1 MSQNIEI
8 QKNKVSKTFLK
19 KLSTILKRHVREIKK
34 KDKLLKKKIKESNK
48 LYNKSLLQFKTL
60 FKSLN
65 SDRTLNKIYNIKNN
79 KKTRKNKNIN
89 HDISNIINI
98 EDVNND
104 INKINDFV
112 EEIKKI
118 DVNNTNDLIPN
129 EKLDYSIKEDDIL
142 DISYNF
148 YESYKLINNIDIN
161 NKNNE
166 EVNNIK
172 VNILKINKDNR
183 YIFKDNYNNDQLT
196 FYKYKMSLFAG
207 DYIKIINKYDNYY
220 MISCDFGCFLIN
232 NNDLYKCLNNIEN
245 INNNIE
251 NINNDILEDLNN
263 NIVDINNNIEN
274 IDNDYCKCINKKE
287 CIKDDNKLFCLGCSK
302 NINEEEYNNN
312 NNDEIIEVKD
322 LSKLLYPHVYYN
334 KNDLIND
341 FNNKTNDK
349 YYIFS
354 LNCKK
359 FFATDDLTLL
369 NKDLNI
375 NEIVD
380 NTLYKDERFYKLFFD
395 IETTDEKITCLTKK
409 QQYKYIDMFINVL
422 YHFIT
427 DNYKEIFNI
436 NDDLDNNDLYK
447 ILYDDLIILQSQK
460 HDIKMSYH
468 IIFNNI
474 TFKDMSILKNKFINN
489 LLKYDKYISLLKDLE
504 NKDIFISLPD
514 CAIYSAFRNFRCL
527 NQSKKDKNNNLYI
540 YNHNNKDISNI
551 NIIDTL
557 ILKNNKGL
565 LHNNEIYEN
574 NILVDNNIINDVYKS
589 FEHEEFK
596 NIIYECLMSLPSY
609 RYEEN
614 KEWGIIMKILR
625 AYDIEYYNMFVEF
638 SKQSKKKFNKKVCFN
653 NWYYYYKYDDR
664 TPPINSIMN
673 MLKKDDINK
682 YNEIIK
688 KYNYNDNNIDAYA
701 SYLIN
706 DFYNLDLSNN
716 LININILNINDLS
729 NNIYL
734 PQNIFINNEYDT
746 LLCSSCLGSGKSSR
760 FSEMIK
766 YYTDLNKSV
775 IVLTPRILYAYSI
788 QSGFKEDINIDFTLY
803 KDKKGIISDDYL
815 ICQMES
821 LTRVLKYKYD
831 VVILDEIFGI
841 IQRLSPSA
849 EKCHINLYD
858 TFRNFEKLIKNADI
872 VIGADAFINNTC
884 INVIRSLRQNKKISL
899 IYNPAQPYNRK
910 AIKINNE
917 DNFKYMLMKKL
928 KDENKKIIMFDSSKE
943 DIINIVDAV
952 KKSCPDK
959 KILCHYAD
967 SHTALEEKELFK
979 NVVNT
984 WSNYDLVAFSSKLTV
999 GINFNIDYFDCQF
1012 IRADKRII
1020 INDVFQASFR
1030 SRKLKDE
1037 ELYYYVVNGQ
1047 SKNIYHISNDIIKN
1061 DLENNK
1067 NSILQYSPKTTF
1079 NNIPEWYN
1087 NLLIDIIK
1095 QEKINSYYY
1104 ENSFN
1109 HFLNITGYKQE
1120 EYNNIES
1127 NNELKTLLQTIKEDR
1142 KEFKQYHNIL
1152 NIKNMLYSIEI
1163 LKKDSLFIDHINN
1176 FIKNYRLHNNINDD
1190 NNDLD
1195 YYLNNIIPSYY
1206 IDKYI
1211 RYKITKEQKDNNNND
1226 ESLKLIKRLIDMNN
1240 IIKNINIKED
1250 EDKTKLLDNLFNL
1263 YNDKYNNHVFK
1274 NIRVF
1279 ESYTPQEYQE
1289 IYNNNFKLGHN
1300 IELIK
1305 NVGKSLDICK
1315 EVSKILNIKNPYT
1328 NHYNISNDNINNAYK
1343 YIMDN
1348 KKDFDLIFNDR
1359 FIKKDPKKIYYIKLL
1374 FKTFYNSNVSL
1385 MEKYNGRTEE
1395 KDKKYKITN
1404 DLFNVVEL
1412 KNFDNKK
1419 IIYSNLL
1426 DAGNDL
1432 FDDNE

>member
-1 MSQNIEI
+1 MSQNIET

-34 KDKLLKKKIKESNK
+34 KDKLLKKKIRESNK

-60 FKSLN
+60 FKSVN

-89 HDISNIINI
+89 LNISNIINI

-104 INKINDFV
+104 INEINEFA
-112 EEIKKI
+112 EEIKNI
-118 DVNNTNDLIPN
+118 TNNKSYDLIPD
-129 EKLDYSIKEDDIL
+129 EKLDYSIKEDDL
-142 DISYNF
+142 ND
-148 YESYKLINNIDIN
+148 EEIN
-161 NKNNE
+161 
-166 EVNNIK
+166 
-172 VNILKINKDNR
+172 
-183 YIFKDNYNNDQLT
+183 
-196 FYKYKMSLFAG
+196 
-207 DYIKIINKYDNYY
+207 
-220 MISCDFGCFLIN
+220 
-232 NNDLYKCLNNIEN
+232 
-245 INNNIE
+245 
-251 NINNDILEDLNN
+251 NNDILEDLNN
-263 NIVDINNNIEN
+263 NIIDINNNIEN
-274 IDNDYCKCINKKE
+274 IN
-287 CIKDDNKLFCLGCSK
+287 
-302 NINEEEYNNN
+302 NEE
-312 NNDEIIEVKD
+312 ISEVKD

-359 FFATDDLTLL
+359 FFATDDLLL
-369 NKDLNI
+369 LEEDLNI

-380 NTLYKDERFYKLFFD
+380 NTLYKNEKYYKLFFD
-395 IETTDEKITCLTKK
+395 IETTDEKIICLTEK

-436 NDDLDNNDLYK
+436 NDDLDNDTLNK
-447 ILYDDLIILQSQK
+447 ILSDDMIILQSNN
-460 HDIKMSYH
+460 HNIKMSYH
-468 IIFNNI
+468 LIFNNI

-489 LLKYDKYISLLKDLE
+489 LLKYNKYISLLEYLE
-504 NKDIFISLPD
+504 DKKIFISLPD
-514 CAIYSAFRNFRCL
+514 CAIYTAFRNFRCV

-540 YNHNNKDISNI
+540 INVKHDNFDIE
-551 NIIDTL
+551 DTL

-565 LHNNEIYEN
+565 LHNNEIFEN
-574 NILVDNNIINDVYKS
+574 NIIVDNNIINDVYKS
-589 FEHEEFK
+589 YEHPEFK

-609 RYEEN
+609 RYEDN
-614 KEWGIIMKILR
+614 TEWGIIMKILR
-625 AYDIEYYNMFVEF
+625 AYDINYYNMFIEF
-638 SKQSKKKFNKKVCFN
+638 SKQSKKKFDKKTCYN
-653 NWYYYYKYDDR
+653 NWYHYYKQDER

-682 YNEIIK
+682 YNEIIE
-688 KYNYNDNNIDAYA
+688 KYKYNDNNIDKYA

-706 DFYNLDLSNN
+706 DFYNLDLSDNK
-716 LININILNINDLS
+716 ININILNVNDLS

-760 FSEMIK
+760 YSETIK
-766 YYTDLNKSV
+766 YYTDLNMS
-775 IVLTPRILYAYSI
+775 ILVLTPRILYAYSV
-788 QSGFKEDINIDFTLY
+788 QAGFKEDINIDFTLY
-803 KDKKGIISDDYL
+803 KDKKGVINDDYL

-821 LTRVLKYKYD
+821 LTRVLKYKYN
-831 VVILDEIFGI
+831 VVILDELFGI

-910 AIKINNE
+910 AIKLNDE
-917 DNFKYMLMKKL
+917 ESFKYTLLHKL
-928 KDENKKIIMFDSSKE
+928 KEENKKIIMFDSSKE
-943 DIINIVDAV
+943 DIINIVDGI
-952 KKSCPDK
+952 KKICPDK
-959 KILCHYAD
+959 KILCHYSE
-967 SHTALEEKELFK
+967 SHTAQEEKELFK
-979 NVVNT
+979 NIVAT
-984 WSNYDLVAFSSKLTV
+984 WSNYDLVIFTSKLTV

-1061 DLENNK
+1061 DLEISK
-1067 NSILQYSPKTTF
+1067 KSILDYSPKTTF

-1095 QEKINSYYY
+1095 QEKINNYYY
-1104 ENSFN
+1104 DNSFD
-1109 HFLNITGYKQE
+1109 HFLNITGYK
-1120 EYNNIES
+1120 
-1127 NNELKTLLQTIKEDR
+1127 KTDIQQDLIYKTPEKAQLNQILQDIKEDR

-1152 NIKNMLYSIEI
+1152 NIKNTIYSIEI
-1163 LKKDSLFIDHINN
+1163 LKKDDIFIDHINK
-1176 FIKNYRLHNNINDD
+1176 FIKNYRLQNDINDE
-1190 NNDLD
+1190 NNDID
-1195 YYLNNIIPSYY
+1195 YYINNIIPSSY

-1226 ESLKLIKRLIDMNN
+1226 ETLKLIKRLIDMND
-1240 IIKNINIKED
+1240 IIKNIKIKED
-1250 EDKTKLLDNLFNL
+1250 EDKIKLLDNVFNL

-1348 KKDFDLIFNDR
+1348 KKDFDLIFNDKS
-1359 FIKKDPKKIYYIKLL
+1359 IKKDTKKIYYIKLL
-1374 FKTFYNSNVSL
+1374 FKTFYNSNVLL

-1404 DLFNVVEL
+1404 DIFDIIEL
-1412 KNFDNKK
+1412 KEFDNKK

-1426 DAGNDL
+1426 DL

>member
-1 MSQNIEI
+1 MSQNIET

-34 KDKLLKKKIKESNK
+34 KDKLLKKKIRESNK

-65 SDRTLNKIYNIKNN
+65 SDRTINKIYNIKNN

-104 INKINDFV
+104 INEINEFA
-112 EEIKKI
+112 EEIKNI
-118 DVNNTNDLIPN
+118 TNNNSYDLIPN
-129 EKLDYSIKEDDIL
+129 EKLDYSIKEDDL
-142 DISYNF
+142 ND
-148 YESYKLINNIDIN
+148 EEIN
-161 NKNNE
+161 
-166 EVNNIK
+166 
-172 VNILKINKDNR
+172 
-183 YIFKDNYNNDQLT
+183 
-196 FYKYKMSLFAG
+196 
-207 DYIKIINKYDNYY
+207 
-220 MISCDFGCFLIN
+220 
-232 NNDLYKCLNNIEN
+232 
-245 INNNIE
+245 
-251 NINNDILEDLNN
+251 NNDILEDLNN

-274 IDNDYCKCINKKE
+274 IN
-287 CIKDDNKLFCLGCSK
+287 
-302 NINEEEYNNN
+302 NEE
-312 NNDEIIEVKD
+312 ISEVKD

-359 FFATDDLTLL
+359 FFATDDLILL
-369 NKDLNI
+369 EEDLNI

-380 NTLYKDERFYKLFFD
+380 NTLYKNEKYYKLFFD
-395 IETTDEKITCLTKK
+395 IETTDEKITCLTEK

-436 NDDLDNNDLYK
+436 NDDLDNDILNK
-447 ILYDDLIILQSQK
+447 ILLNDMIILSSNN
-460 HDIKMSYH
+460 HNIKMSYH

-474 TFKDMSILKNKFINN
+474 TFKDMSILKNKFIDN
-489 LLKYDKYISLLKDLE
+489 LLKYDKYISLMEDLE
-504 NKDIFISLPD
+504 NKNISISLPD
-514 CAIYSAFRNFRCL
+514 CAIYTAFRNFRCI
-527 NQSKKDKNNNLYI
+527 NQSKKDKNNILYI
-540 YNHNNKDISNI
+540 KNSNI
-551 NIIDTL
+551 DNIDIEDTL

-565 LHNNEIYEN
+565 LHNNEMYEN

-589 FEHEEFK
+589 YEHPEFK
-596 NIIYECLMSLPSY
+596 NIIYDCLMSLPSY
-609 RYEEN
+609 RYEDF
-614 KEWGIIMKILR
+614 KQWAIILKTLR
-625 AYDIEYYNMFVEF
+625 AYDINYYNMFVEF
-638 SKQSKKKFNKKVCFN
+638 SQQSKKKFDKKTCYN
-653 NWYYYYKYDDR
+653 NWYHYYKQDER

-775 IVLTPRILYAYSI
+775 LVLTPRILYAYSI

-803 KDKKGIISDDYL
+803 KDKKGVINDDYL

-910 AIKINNE
+910 AIKLNNE

-967 SHTALEEKELFK
+967 SHTAQEEKELFK

-984 WSNYDLVAFSSKLTV
+984 WSNYDLVIFTSKLTV

-1226 ESLKLIKRLIDMNN
+1226 ESLKLIKRLIDMND

-1305 NVGKSLDICK
+1305 NVGKTLDICK
-1315 EVSKILNIKNPYT
+1315 DVSKILNIKNPYT

-1348 KKDFDLIFNDR
+1348 KKDFDLIFNDKS
-1359 FIKKDPKKIYYIKLL
+1359 IKKDTKKIYYIKLL

-1404 DLFNVVEL
+1404 DIFNIVEL

-1426 DAGNDL
+1426 DVDLDKDL
-1432 FDDNE
+1432 FDDNEETK